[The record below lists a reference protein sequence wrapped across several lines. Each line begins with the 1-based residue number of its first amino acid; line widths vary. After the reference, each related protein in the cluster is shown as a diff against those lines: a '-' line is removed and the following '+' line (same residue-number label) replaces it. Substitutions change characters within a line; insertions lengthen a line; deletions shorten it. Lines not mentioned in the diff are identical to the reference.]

1 MAAPLLPTAR
11 NAHAAYVLTAPRP
24 ALRVSL
30 GRPPAWGANRGP
42 VPPWIR
48 FVPEGVFQ
56 MMESFGRREFT
67 YTHITH
73 PGEVFLALCPW
84 LCSFAKTSARNFT
97 FRNIHPTHTPKTGR
111 IPEHTNANEIPTAPE
126 LFIDRIV
133 VFEIQKHYSV
143 IFLVDFINKYG
154 RSNMNPPFTF

>member
-11 NAHAAYVLTAPRP
+11 NAHAAYVLTAPRS
-24 ALRVSL
+24 ALRVSP

-42 VPPWIR
+42 VPLWMR

-67 YTHITH
+67 HTHITH
-73 PGEVFLALCPW
+73 PGDIFW
-84 LCSFAKTSARNFT
+84 LCVLDCVRLPKPLLASLLFATST
-97 FRNIHPTHTPKTGR
+97 PHTPKTGR

-154 RSNMNPPFTF
+154 RPNMNPPFTF